1 MVLRRGILLGAL
13 FGLAAL
19 PALAA
24 QPLRLGLDWLAE
36 AEYGGYYAAQAAG
49 LYQQAGLDVQIIE
62 GGPQVNQAQFLL
74 AGRLDLTVTSNSFL
88 ALNFVQQ
95 NLPFV
100 AIAAFFQKDPSIIL
114 AHPGTGHDHFADLRG
129 QKIMI
134 GADTRSGWWNFVR
147 ARFGYTD
154 DQIRPYTFNLA
165 PFLADKNAIQQGY
178 LGSEP
183 YLIKQATGI
192 DPVVLL
198 LADAGFSGYANLIS
212 TSRAMTQSQPE
223 ALKKFIAASA
233 QGWRIY
239 LHGDPAPADAL
250 IKAANP
256 EMTGDLL
263 AYGRRALRDHAI
275 VEGPD
280 GIGAMT
286 EKRWQD
292 FFDEMVAAG
301 LYPKNLAWQKAF
313 TLSFLAA
320 P

>member
-114 AHPGTGHDHFADLRG
+114 AHPGTGHDQRLR
-129 QKIMI
+129 Q
-134 GADTRSGWWNFVR
+134 
-147 ARFGYTD
+147 Y
-154 DQIRPYTFNLA
+154 
-165 PFLADKNAIQQGY
+165 
-178 LGSEP
+178 
-183 YLIKQATGI
+183 
-192 DPVVLL
+192 
-198 LADAGFSGYANLIS
+198 
-212 TSRAMTQSQPE
+212 QS
-223 ALKKFIAASA
+223 
-233 QGWRIY
+233 
-239 LHGDPAPADAL
+239 
-250 IKAANP
+250 
-256 EMTGDLL
+256 
-263 AYGRRALRDHAI
+263 
-275 VEGPD
+275 
-280 GIGAMT
+280 
-286 EKRWQD
+286 
-292 FFDEMVAAG
+292 
-301 LYPKNLAWQKAF
+301 LY
-313 TLSFLAA
+313 
-320 P
+320 